1 MGGSV
6 VGLEGKAVLF
16 SVGSA
21 VLEVLGFGRDLG
33 LAVLEGTSRDVV
45 TSVRT
50 LVSGME
56 VVGVSRVVARVV
68 AALVTKGGRNLWVVV
83 GLEVATVVL
92 MVVVVVVV
100 VAAVV
105 VVVEVVLGESL
116 AVVLAVVVFQLG
128 ITGASVIL
136 GIYKTLVVCS
146 GDVSSVGNSS
156 KGVAMGC
163 TKVTGSTATVVG
175 SGTDVS
181 VVRLTAV
188 SNPDSCSKSGRV
200 GEEQRMKWAFPRTGW
215 PCGLTPISQ
224 KAQNSCGLSRRQGV
238 QISRCWPKPLS
249 QVNL

>member
-1 MGGSV
+1 M

-188 SNPDSCSKSGRV
+188 SNPDSCSK
-200 GEEQRMKWAFPRTGW
+200 
-215 PCGLTPISQ
+215 
-224 KAQNSCGLSRRQGV
+224 
-238 QISRCWPKPLS
+238 
-249 QVNL
+249 

>member
-1 MGGSV
+1 M

-33 LAVLEGTSRDVV
+33 LAVLEGTSRDVL

-238 QISRCWPKPLS
+238 QILRCCPKPLS
-249 QVNL
+249 QLNL

>member
-16 SVGSA
+16 SMGSA
-21 VLEVLGFGRDLG
+21 VLEVVGFGRDLG

-45 TSVRT
+45 TSAST

-56 VVGVSRVVARVV
+56 VVGVSRVVAWVV

-83 GLEVATVVL
+83 GLAVATVVL

-105 VVVEVVLGESL
+105 VVAVVLGESL
-116 AVVLAVVVFQLG
+116 AVGLVVVVFQLG
-128 ITGASVIL
+128 ITGVSAIL

-156 KGVAMGC
+156 KGVATGC
-163 TKVTGSTATVVG
+163 TKVMGSMATVVG
-175 SGTDVS
+175 RGMDVS

-200 GEEQRMKWAFPRTGW
+200 REEQRMKWAFSRTGW
-215 PCGLTPISQ
+215 PCGLTPENQ
-224 KAQNSCGLSRRQGV
+224 KAQSSCGFSRRQGM
-238 QISRCWPKPLS
+238 QILRY
-249 QVNL
+249 

>member
-1 MGGSV
+1 M

-83 GLEVATVVL
+83 SLEVATVVL

-188 SNPDSCSKSGRV
+188 SNPDSCSK
-200 GEEQRMKWAFPRTGW
+200 
-215 PCGLTPISQ
+215 
-224 KAQNSCGLSRRQGV
+224 
-238 QISRCWPKPLS
+238 
-249 QVNL
+249 

>member
-1 MGGSV
+1 M

-16 SVGSA
+16 SMGSA

-188 SNPDSCSKSGRV
+188 SNPDSCSK
-200 GEEQRMKWAFPRTGW
+200 
-215 PCGLTPISQ
+215 
-224 KAQNSCGLSRRQGV
+224 
-238 QISRCWPKPLS
+238 
-249 QVNL
+249 